1 MINVVIPIASNKLYD
16 ENEIFQYPLPL
27 IEILGKSIIEY
38 SIEALKTIDDAVK
51 FIFILKEEDCNK
63 YHFDN
68 SLKLLIPE
76 CSIVKLKTQTRGAV
90 CSILMAIDILDKD
103 SEMLIINYDQ
113 LLDYKIDNI
122 INSFRTKNADGG
134 LLTFKSIHP
143 RWSYARVI
151 GDDVL
156 ETAEKNPIS
165 NFAIAGFYYFKK
177 TSDFIEG
184 AFNIIRYDEKYNSSY
199 YTSSIFNQMILKNK
213 IIKNYTIPLS
223 VYYSFYSAQKIKEF
237 EHFLLNK
244 NGKV

>member
-1 MINVVIPIASNKLYD
+1 MINIVIPIASNKFYD

-38 SIEALKTIDDAVK
+38 SLEGLKKIDDVVK
-51 FIFILKEEDCNK
+51 FIFVLKEEDCNK

-68 SLKLLIPE
+68 SLKLIIPD
-76 CSIVKLKTQTRGAV
+76 CSIVKLKSQTKGAV
-90 CSILMAIDILDKD
+90 CSILMAIDLLDKD

-113 LLDYKIDNI
+113 FLDYKIDII
-122 INSFRTKNADGG
+122 INNFRTHNADGG

-143 RWSYARVI
+143 RWSFARVI

-177 TSDFIEG
+177 ASDFIEG
-184 AFNIIRYDEKYNSSY
+184 AFNIIRYDENYNNY
-199 YTSSIFNQMILKNK
+199 FYTSSVFNQMILKNK
-213 IIKNYTIPLS
+213 VVKNYTIPLS
-223 VYYSFYSAQKIKEF
+223 AYYSFYSPQKIKEF

>member
-1 MINVVIPIASNKLYD
+1 MINIVIPIASNKLHD

-38 SIEALKTIDDAVK
+38 SLEGLKNIDDVAK

-68 SLKLLIPE
+68 SLKLIIPD
-76 CSIVKLKTQTRGAV
+76 CSIVKLKSQTKGAV
-90 CSILMAIDILDKD
+90 CSILMAIDLLDKD

-113 LLDYKIDNI
+113 FLDYKIDKI
-122 INSFRTKNADGG
+122 INYFRCRNADGG

-143 RWSYARVI
+143 RWSFARVI

-177 TSDFIEG
+177 ASDFIEG
-184 AFNIIRYDEKYNSSY
+184 AFNIIRYDEKYNNY
-199 YTSSIFNQMILKNK
+199 FYTSSVFNQMILKNK
-213 IIKNYTIPLS
+213 VVKNYTIPLS
-223 VYYSFYSAQKIKEF
+223 VYYSFYSPQKIKEF
-237 EHFLLNK
+237 EHYLINK